1 MKVVIA
7 CDSYKGCMS
16 SREVA
21 NRIEQGIH
29 QAKADVETIS
39 YVIADG
45 GEGTV
50 EAFDQTCGGV
60 KQQVHTTDAY
70 GKKIVSE
77 YTLIEDG
84 TTAVIEVA
92 NIIGLN
98 MHEREK
104 RMPFFGSSFGVGT
117 VILDAVNK
125 GCKKIIIG
133 LGGSA
138 TNDGGMGLLQC
149 LGCRF
154 YDHEHKYLSPQAMN
168 LEKIRYI
175 DFHRLNKLE
184 GIELIAACDVKN
196 HLLGQQGATFVF
208 GKQKGF
214 YPNQLKKIDA
224 GMENYRN
231 HILRYTQ
238 IDINQFEGGGAAGG
252 IGAVLIGILNARMTP
267 GIELL
272 LSYSDMEDMVKDCD
286 LVITGEGQSD
296 RQTMFGKV
304 PVGILNLANRY
315 QKPTICISGALG
327 IGYMDL
333 FELGFIGIYSIS
345 DRAMTFQQALENAPE
360 KLSAATYSIMKTI
373 LYFIERKLDNKNQV

>member
-1 MKVVIA
+1 MKIVIA

-21 NRIEQGIH
+21 SRIEEGIH
-29 QAKADVETIS
+29 QVRQDIETVS

-45 GEGTV
+45 GEGSV
-50 EAFDQTCGGV
+50 EAFHETCAGRKQSVQTS
-60 KQQVHTTDAY
+60 DAY
-70 GKKIVSE
+70 GKRLMSE
-77 YTLIEDG
+77 YTIIENG
-84 TTAVIEVA
+84 NTAVIEVA

-104 RMPFFGSSFGVGT
+104 RMPFFASSFGVGT
-117 VILDAVNK
+117 VMLDAVDR

-138 TNDGGMGLLQC
+138 TNDGGMGLLQS

-154 YDHEHKYLSPQAMN
+154 YDKEHKYLSPQAIN
-168 LEKIRYI
+168 LEKVRYI

-184 GIELIAACDVKN
+184 GVELIAACDVKN
-196 HLLGQQGATFVF
+196 YLLGEEGATFVF

-214 YPNQLKKIDA
+214 YPNQLKKVDA

-231 HILRYTQ
+231 QIQRYTQ
-238 IDINQFEGGGAAGG
+238 IDINSFEGGGAAGG
-252 IGAVLIGILNARMTP
+252 IGAVLIGILNAKMMP

-272 LSYSDMEDMVKDCD
+272 LSFSDMEEMVKDCD

-304 PVGILNLANRY
+304 PVGILNVANRY

-327 IGYMDL
+327 LGYMDL
-333 FELGFIGIYSIS
+333 YELGFIGIYSIS
-345 DRAMTFQQALENAPE
+345 DRAMTFQQALDNAPE
-360 KLSAATYSIMKTI
+360 KLTAATYAIMKTI
-373 LYFIERKLDNKNQV
+373 LHFYK

>member
-7 CDSYKGCMS
+7 CDSFKGCMS

-21 NRIEQGIH
+21 NRIEEGIH
-29 QAKADVETIS
+29 MVRKDIETIS

-50 EAFDQTCGGV
+50 DAFAQTCGGI
-60 KQQVHTTDAY
+60 KQRVATTDAY
-70 GKKIVSE
+70 GKKIQSE
-77 YTLIEDG
+77 YALIEDG
-84 TTAVIEVA
+84 QTAVIEVA

-117 VILDAVNK
+117 VILDAAAR

-138 TNDGGMGLLQC
+138 TNDGGMGLLQS

-154 YDHEHKYLSPQAMN
+154 YDSEHKYLSPQAMN
-168 LEKIRYI
+168 LDKIRYI

-196 HLLGQQGATFVF
+196 HLLGPEGATFVF

-214 YPNQLKKIDA
+214 FPNQLKKIDA
-224 GMENYRN
+224 AMENYRN
-231 HILRYTQ
+231 QIQRYTKVD
-238 IDINQFEGGGAAGG
+238 IDSFAGGGAAGG
-252 IGAVLIGILNARMTP
+252 IGAVLIGILNAKMTP

-272 LSYSDMEDMVKDCD
+272 LSYSDMEEMVQDCD

-296 RQTMFGKV
+296 KQTMFGKV
-304 PVGILNLANRY
+304 PVGILAVANRY

-333 FELGFIGIYSIS
+333 FDLGFVGIYSIS

-360 KLSAATYSIMKTI
+360 KLTAATYSIMKTI
-373 LYFIERKLDNKNQV
+373 AYFMDH

>member
-21 NRIEQGIH
+21 NRIEEGIH
-29 QAKADVETIS
+29 MARKDIETIS

-50 EAFDQTCGGV
+50 DAFAQTCGGK
-60 KQQVHTTDAY
+60 KQSVNTTDAY
-70 GKKIVSE
+70 GKKIQTE

-84 TTAVIEVA
+84 QTAVIEVA

-117 VILDAVNK
+117 VILDAAAR
-125 GCKKIIIG
+125 GCKKIMIG

-138 TNDGGMGLLQC
+138 TNDGGMGLLQS

-154 YDHEHKYLSPQAMN
+154 YDSEHKYLSPQAMN
-168 LEKIRYI
+168 LDKIRYI

-196 HLLGQQGATFVF
+196 HLLGPEGATFVF

-214 YPNQLKKIDA
+214 FPNQLKKIDA

-231 HILRYTQ
+231 QIQRYTK
-238 IDINQFEGGGAAGG
+238 IDIDAFEGGGAAGG
-252 IGAVLIGILNARMTP
+252 IGAVLIGILNATMTP

-272 LSYSDMEDMVKDCD
+272 LSYSDMEEMVKDCD

-296 RQTMFGKV
+296 QQTMFGKV
-304 PVGILNLANRY
+304 PVGILKVANRY

-333 FELGFIGIYSIS
+333 FDLGFVGIYSIS

-360 KLSAATYSIMKTI
+360 KLTASTYSIIKTI
-373 LYFIERKLDNKNQV
+373 TYFMEH